1 MSDLQI
7 SLLIIGAAVVCAV
20 YLFNW
25 QQGRRLRRR
34 LGEAFDTERED
45 VLLKTAPEVDAR
57 VEPQMPRGGESSPAP
72 VSATDNVGIEESGV
86 ESESPT
92 LPPMPGFDPAI
103 DYVAAVDSGAP
114 IPHVVIDEI
123 LSRIAACG
131 KPYRAAGLDA
141 DTGQWEELTRPAGDR
156 YSGLGLA
163 LQLVDRAGPA
173 NAAQLAMF
181 CDAVRSCA
189 DKIGAM
195 VFCPDTQA
203 ALKAARELDGLC
215 AEVDVAIG
223 VNIIAREGQAFPGS
237 RIRAL
242 AESAGFKLEPDGVF
256 RFRNEQRQTL
266 FTLDNHEPAPFL
278 PEQIKSLSTSGV
290 TLLLDVPCVAGG
302 LAVLDRMLD
311 IGRGLA
317 QALGGRLVDDN
328 RVPLNEAGI
337 ARIRQQLG
345 EIHAT
350 MEAHGVGAGSA
361 RALRLFS

>member
-1 MSDLQI
+1 
-7 SLLIIGAAVVCAV
+7 
-20 YLFNW
+20 
-25 QQGRRLRRR
+25 
-34 LGEAFDTERED
+34 
-45 VLLKTAPEVDAR
+45 VLLKAAPEADGR
-57 VEPQMPRGGESSPAP
+57 VEPQLQQDGESSAAP
-72 VSATDNVGIEESGV
+72 VSAADNAGIQESGV
-86 ESESPT
+86 ESESSPT
-92 LPPMPGFDPAI
+92 LPPMPGFDTTI

-114 IPHVVIDEI
+114 IPELVIGEL

-141 DTGQWEELTRPAGDR
+141 DTGQWEELTRAAGDR

-173 NAAQLAMF
+173 DAAQLAMF

-189 DKIGAM
+189 GKIGAT

-215 AEVDVAIG
+215 AEVDVAVG
-223 VNIIAREGQAFPGS
+223 VNIIADDGQAFPGS